1 VVNHLGPVEN
11 DRNKQKARVE
21 PQLLGANTEIFGVGF
36 GSLEVPSAEYG
47 LVEDVGLDE
56 EPALARSRVLPE
68 VQLSDSA
75 SDLADFPPPE
85 PALHQLR
92 AVLLLVLPQP
102 CVRLEHLLESVL
114 LLLLPARAAAV
125 GLHVP
130 NAPELPVR
138 AFHQRAERLQRP
150 LRILGH
156 AFRRIREI
164 EPS

>member
-1 VVNHLGPVEN
+1 MVNHLGPVKN

-21 PQLLGANTEIFGVGF
+21 AQLLRANTEIFGVGF

-56 EPALARSRVLPE
+56 EPALARPSVLPE

-75 SDLADFPPPE
+75 SDLADFPPLQ

-102 CVRLEHLLESVL
+102 CVRLEHLLERVL
-114 LLLLPARAAAV
+114 LLLLSARAASV
-125 GLHVP
+125 RRHVS

-138 AFHQRAERLQRP
+138 ALHQRAERLQRP
-150 LRILGH
+150 LLVLGH
-156 AFRRIREI
+156 AFQKIRQR